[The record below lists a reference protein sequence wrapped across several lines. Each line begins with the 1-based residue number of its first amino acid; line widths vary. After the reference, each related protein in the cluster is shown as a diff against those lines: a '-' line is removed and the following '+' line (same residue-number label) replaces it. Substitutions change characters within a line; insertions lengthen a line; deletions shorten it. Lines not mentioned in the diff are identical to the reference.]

1 MNPTLLAGIIIF
13 GIFLAVVGVAL
24 FLVQRDQLR
33 TKVRTRL
40 GGELS
45 HPKEQSVY
53 RAGRV
58 QPLIRRYRWAPVL
71 VGIAGA
77 FVFFLFVFANV
88 LFAVVVGVI
97 VYLLTAQLEA
107 IYYERRVMK
116 AEVQLA
122 DAIDLIVSAL
132 NAGSSVPR
140 AIDYAADESREPMG
154 ELLEDINSRIQ
165 LGDDPQDVFR
175 DLTARVPLEN
185 FRLFAMTLA
194 VHWEVGG
201 SLGPTLASVGTALRN
216 RIETARRIH
225 SMTAQSRISIIF
237 ILIFTYFI
245 AYVMW
250 RWDPESFEGMLST
263 DLGLLAVAAA
273 MLLQAV
279 GIAWSHALSKP
290 NF

>member
-13 GIFLAVVGVAL
+13 AVFLAVVGVTL
-24 FLVQRDQLR
+24 FLVQRDQVR
-33 TKVRTRL
+33 TKMRTRL
-40 GGELS
+40 RGELS
-45 HPKEQSVY
+45 YPREDRVVLSGSV
-53 RAGRV
+53 R
-58 QPLIRRYRWAPVL
+58 PLIRRYRAIPVL
-71 VGIAGA
+71 CGIVAC
-77 FVFFLFVFANV
+77 VCFFLLIFSNL
-88 LFAVVVGVI
+88 LFALVI
-97 VYLLTAQLEA
+97 GIIVFLLTSQLEA

-116 AEVQLA
+116 AEIQLA
-122 DAIDLIVSAL
+122 DAIDLIVSSL

-140 AIDYAADESREPMG
+140 AIDYAADESREPMH
-154 ELLEDINSRIQ
+154 ELLDDINARIQ

-175 DLTARVPLEN
+175 ELTARVPLEN

-201 SLGPTLASVGTALRN
+201 SLGPTLASVGTAVRD

-250 RWDPESFEGMLST
+250 RWDPASFEGMLST
-263 DLGLLAVAAA
+263 DLGLMAAAGA

-279 GIAWSHALSKP
+279 GIAWSHSLSKP
-290 NF
+290 KF